1 MRENKIKFNI
11 LLLFSVLYTI
21 TPSYFSLLGTKA
33 QILLMFVATAL
44 LLFFGYFKFP
54 KVNRTGIDR
63 LLYITYIW
71 AIVMGLI
78 SLLYKSSYGVITYII
93 PWVIIFPFLIK
104 EVNTKER
111 LVRMI
116 DALIFISFIVAILGI
131 FEEVTAINVF
141 EFLNTDNYF
150 YDTGARLGHTR
161 IYSFTAHPITYSLY
175 CMFIMAFVFYRLS
188 LPETKKRLYFIVAYI
203 VIFISS
209 VCTFSRSSII
219 LIILS
224 QIILLWLCGYR
235 SFVRKMLMYS
245 VLAVFAIDI
254 VSVAFPQ
261 IGKMISEATVLVL
274 AVFSDN
280 YAQQLRA
287 LGYRWDT
294 SGVAN
299 RFELWGIV
307 FEQMKGHW
315 LFGHGPSTT
324 LTNVFLTNSAGN
336 KFEKTSIEVQPLLTL
351 FRYGTLA
358 VFLEELRNIV
368 QIKYAYKLRDRK
380 ATWEGKI
387 SFNKVCLIVFVF
399 YFLALITVNQT
410 DTIRIYMILSCLF
423 ISYSKYNSFE
433 S

>member
-1 MRENKIKFNI
+1 MRENKTKFNI

-21 TPSYFSLLGTKA
+21 IPSYFSILGTKA

-44 LLFFGYFKFP
+44 LLFFGYFKLP
-54 KVNRTGIDR
+54 KVKKTGMDR
-63 LLYITYIW
+63 LLYITYFW
-71 AIVMGLI
+71 AIVMALI
-78 SLLYKSSYGVITYII
+78 SLLYRSSYGVIIYIV
-93 PWVIIFPFLIK
+93 PWLILVPFMIK

-111 LVRMI
+111 FIRMV
-116 DALIFISFIVAILGI
+116 DALIFISVVVAILGI

-150 YDTGARLGHTR
+150 YDTGTRLGYTR

-175 CMFIMAFVFYRLS
+175 CMFIMALIFYRLS
-188 LPETKKRLYFIVAYI
+188 LPKTKKRGYFIGSYV
-203 VIFISS
+203 VIFVSA

-219 LIILS
+219 LILIS
-224 QIILLWLCGYR
+224 QIVLLWLCGYHN
-235 SFVRKMLMYS
+235 FVRKMLQYS
-245 VLAVFAIDI
+245 LLAIVAIAI

-261 IGKMISEATVLVL
+261 IGRMISEATILVL

-287 LGYRWDT
+287 LGYQWDT

-307 FEQMKGHW
+307 FGQMDGHW
-315 LFGHGPSTT
+315 LLGHGPSTT

-336 KFEKTSIEVQPLLTL
+336 RFEKTSIEVQPLLTL
-351 FRYGTLA
+351 FRYGLVA
-358 VFLEELRNIV
+358 VFLEELRNVV
-368 QIKYAYKLRDRK
+368 QIKYAFKLKENK

-387 SFNKVCLIVFVF
+387 SFNKVCMVVFVF

-423 ISYSKYNSFE
+423 FSYNKFNSFE
-433 S
+433 L